1 MFTRIKLEL
10 TCKLSRIFTSVLFL
24 YPRFENF
31 WIRTCNTLKLFIINK
46 DMKYQVTQYISNI
59 FKTFTFLWKM
69 IFWKFFLKKKDI
81 TKTVW
86 SHYCRGIKLFNF
98 EVVTDNVR
106 NICYPPWLSCI
117 LLAFICIMNGF
128 IAFWR
133 FCAKESSSEYVN
145 IHCKR
150 WHLECWFSEGPGTFL
165 DKYTPIWGG
174 L

>member
-1 MFTRIKLEL
+1 MHIFK
-10 TCKLSRIFTSVLFL
+10 IFTSGLFL
-24 YPRFENF
+24 NPRFENF

-98 EVVTDNVR
+98 EVVTDNLR
-106 NICYPPWLSCI
+106 NICYPSWLSCI
-117 LLAFICIMNGF
+117 LLAFKCIMNGF
-128 IAFWR
+128 HNILKILR
-133 FCAKESSSEYVN
+133 QRILIRICEYSLQKMTSWMLILRRSKN
-145 IHCKR
+145 I
-150 WHLECWFSEGPGTFL
+150 PG
-165 DKYTPIWGG
+165 
-174 L
+174 